1 MRNIILPLLVL
12 FFFSTVSA
20 QIVTVKTSEKQRS
33 TFRWGSF
40 YYSDALDHLE
50 FNEMTETKDGFFK
63 IGLMTNNGYTK
74 KNYRTLHISKLDK
87 SLQITEEFTIDL
99 KDEETKSLQVPVALI
114 KGTDKLH
121 LICDRIKDGQ
131 LELVHWVLKASD
143 LSVVS
148 QNEVIASFEFASKK
162 AAHYNYSISERT
174 GQFAIAYI
182 QESGKESCNIHS
194 ILFSRDMK
202 KEFIHSQEIPVP
214 YFEELITSVH
224 AAGNGRVWSIING
237 RIKKSV
243 TGSFAVCASKGQTKL
258 VAFRIDDSDLFFSE
272 GVVTADDK
280 FVMAGLK
287 PEPGGK
293 AFSALQ
299 VAEISETGKINSLQ
313 KLAFNES
320 FTKEISEDSRQ
331 ASGISTNFLINKLLQ
346 RKNGTIDIIFS
357 YVRPDFLY
365 WGGIE
370 MKIHFGDIAVAS
382 LKLDKTISTTIF
394 NRNITD
400 RQVAKFTFSL
410 IKYLSISNA
419 FTDSNNLYLMF
430 MSNPEN
436 IKKKGAPGE
445 VTKIKMGNA
454 VFSCVRVAENEA
466 VSSQILYEP
475 EEDFIS
481 HLSNKVTGTIS
492 RNTFFGYYSTE
503 WGMTSK
509 ANVTFSIL
517 KVK

>member
-1 MRNIILPLLVL
+1 MRTIILPLLAM
-12 FFFSTVSA
+12 FFFSAASA
-20 QIVTVKTSEKQRS
+20 QILTVKTSEKQRS
-33 TFRWGSF
+33 TFRWGDF
-40 YYSDALDHLE
+40 YYSDALDHHS

-63 IGLMTNNGYTK
+63 IGLMTNEGYTK
-74 KNYRTLHISKLDK
+74 KNYRILHISKLDK

-99 KDEETKSLQVPVALI
+99 RDEETKSLQTPVALI

-121 LICDRIKDGQ
+121 LVCDRIRDGQ
-131 LELVHWVLKASD
+131 LELVHWVLNASD

-148 QNEVIASFEFASKK
+148 KNEVIASFEFDSKK

-194 ILFSRDMK
+194 ILFSKDMK
-202 KEFIHSQEIPVP
+202 KEFIHSQEISIP
-214 YFEELITSVH
+214 YFEQLISSVH
-224 AAGNGRVWSIING
+224 AAGNGRIWSIING
-237 RIKKSV
+237 RIRKSV

-272 GVVTADDK
+272 GMVTSDDK
-280 FVMAGLK
+280 FVMAGLR

-293 AFSALQ
+293 AFNALQ
-299 VAEISETGKINSLQ
+299 VAEISETGKITSLQ
-313 KLAFNES
+313 KLAFDEN
-320 FTKEISEDSRQ
+320 FTKEISEGSRH

-357 YVRPDFLY
+357 YVHPDFLY
-365 WGGIE
+365 WGGNDI
-370 MKIHFGDIAVAS
+370 KINFGDIAVAS
-382 LKLDKTISTTIF
+382 LKLDKTISTAIF

-400 RQVAKFTFSL
+400 RQHAKFTFSL
-410 IKYLSISNA
+410 IKYLSVSNA

-430 MSNPEN
+430 RSNPEN

-445 VTKIKMGNA
+445 ATNIKMHNA
-454 VFSCVRVAENEA
+454 ILSCVRVAENEA

-475 EEDFIS
+475 GENFIS
-481 HLSNKVTGTIS
+481 HFPNAVTGTIDK
-492 RNTFFGYYSTE
+492 NTFYGYHSTE

-509 ANVTFSIL
+509 ANVIFSIL